1 MYINKNV
8 KSANHIFYIRTKMR
22 DKLRRFLFKKK
33 PTIIHYPIIPPLQ
46 SCYKKNF

>member
-22 DKLRRFLFKKK
+22 DKLRRFLFKKN
-33 PTIIHYPIIPPLQ
+33 TDHYSLSNNSSTSILL
-46 SCYKKNF
+46 